1 MAVSDPTHQYLL
13 QCLTQSIPTDIA
25 TSIIISKSNPPYTS
39 VLRAYTRNARFNT
52 SSTPKPVIIITPFP
66 PPLFV
71 PKSLGFNSKFVAAAM
86 ITKGYL
92 MFLINPYLFSICLN
106 LRSVSVNMADETAW
120 VDAGATLGELFYN
133 IWKNSKVH
141 GFREGVCP
149 TVGVGGHLSDAGRF
163 VGWSCRR
170 C

>member
-52 SSTPKPVIIITPFP
+52 SSPPKPVIIITPFP

-120 VDAGATLGELFYN
+120 VDAGATLAMLDGLLVGHVVDAKLVDVNGKILDRKTMGEDLF
-133 IWKNSKVH
+133 
-141 GFREGVCP
+141 G
-149 TVGVGGHLSDAGRF
+149 L
-163 VGWSCRR
+163 
-170 C
+170 

>member
-1 MAVSDPTHQYLL
+1 M
-13 QCLTQSIPTDIA
+13 
-25 TSIIISKSNPPYTS
+25 NPM
-39 VLRAYTRNARFNT
+39 
-52 SSTPKPVIIITPFP
+52 FP

-92 MFLINPYLFSICLN
+92 MFLINPFLFSICLN
-106 LRSVSVNMADETAW
+106 LQSVSVNMTDETAW

-141 GFREGVCP
+141 EFRAGVCP
-149 TVGVGGHLSDAGRF
+149 TVGVGGHLSGAGRF
-163 VGWSCRR
+163 VG
-170 C
+170 